1 MYVIE
6 VEDLHFSYEGRI
18 SVLEGVNFKV
28 REGEFVGIVGPN
40 GAGKTTLFRIILG
53 FLRPTKGRVRLFG
66 KDLRD
71 FKEWNRVGYVP
82 QKLSIEQSFP
92 ATVEELLRS
101 VADEDRIREIASY
114 LHIDLFMD
122 RQFLRLSGGQQQLVL
137 LGMALAS
144 DPDLLLLDEP
154 TAGLDLH
161 SQTHIVEILRDLSAN
176 EGRTVVMISHDI
188 GLVLKNVDRV
198 VCLSRAVCYSG
209 DPEGAVET
217 IEEIFGIR
225 RVGVWSCSAMTL
237 SRGASLRVLWLVSP
251 PRLRG
256 FSSY

>member
-144 DPDLLLLDEP
+144 APDLLLLDEP

-198 VCLSRAVCYSG
+198 VCLSRTVCYSG

-225 RVGVWSCSAMTL
+225 RV
-237 SRGASLRVLWLVSP
+237 
-251 PRLRG
+251 
-256 FSSY
+256 

>member
-18 SVLEGVNFKV
+18 SVLEDVNLKV
-28 REGEFVGIVGPN
+28 SEGEFVGIVGPN
-40 GAGKTTLFRIILG
+40 GAGKTTLFKIILG
-53 FLRPTKGRVRLFG
+53 FLRPDRGRVKLFG
-66 KDLRD
+66 KDVGN
-71 FKEWNRVGYVP
+71 FKEWDRVGYVP
-82 QKLSIEQSFP
+82 QRLSVEHSFP

-101 VADEDRIREIASY
+101 VASEERIREIASY

-137 LGMALAS
+137 LGMALSS

-161 SQTHIVEILRDLSAN
+161 SQSHIMEILKDLSAN

-198 VCLSRAVCYSG
+198 VCLSRTVCYSG
-209 DPEGAVET
+209 DPEGAVEP

-225 RVGVWSCSAMTL
+225 RV
-237 SRGASLRVLWLVSP
+237 
-251 PRLRG
+251 
-256 FSSY
+256 

>member
-6 VEDLHFSYEGRI
+6 VEDLSFSYDGKVN
-18 SVLEGVNFKV
+18 VLENVDLKV
-28 REGEFVGIVGPN
+28 SEGELLGLVGPN
-40 GAGKTTLFRIILG
+40 GAGKTTLLRIILG
-53 FLRPTKGRVRLFG
+53 FLKPDKGVVKLFG
-66 KDLRD
+66 KDLKD

-82 QKLSIEQSFP
+82 QKLDVEQGFP

-101 VADEDRIREIASY
+101 ESDEERIKEITSY

-122 RQFLRLSGGQQQLVL
+122 RQFLRLSGGQQRLVL

-161 SQTHIVEILRDLSAN
+161 SQMHIMEILKDLSAK
-176 EGRTVVMISHDI
+176 EGKTVVMISHDI
-188 GLVLKNVDRV
+188 GLILENVDRV
-198 VCLSRAVCYSG
+198 VCISRTVCYSG
-209 DPEGAVET
+209 DPQGAVEP

-225 RVGVWSCSAMTL
+225 KV
-237 SRGASLRVLWLVSP
+237 
-251 PRLRG
+251 
-256 FSSY
+256 

>member
-6 VEDLHFSYEGRI
+6 VEDLSFSYDGKVN
-18 SVLEGVNFKV
+18 VLENVDLKV
-28 REGEFVGIVGPN
+28 SEGELLGLVGPN
-40 GAGKTTLFRIILG
+40 GAGKTTLLRIILG
-53 FLRPTKGRVRLFG
+53 FLKPDKGVVKLFG
-66 KDLRD
+66 KDLKD

-82 QKLSIEQSFP
+82 QKLDVEQGFP

-101 VADEDRIREIASY
+101 ESDEERIKEITSY

-122 RQFLRLSGGQQQLVL
+122 RQFLRLSGGQQRLVL

-161 SQTHIVEILRDLSAN
+161 SQMHIMEILKDLSAK
-176 EGRTVVMISHDI
+176 EGKTVVMISHDI
-188 GLVLKNVDRV
+188 GLILENVDRV
-198 VCLSRAVCYSG
+198 ICISRTVCYSG
-209 DPEGAVET
+209 DPQGAVEP

-225 RVGVWSCSAMTL
+225 KV
-237 SRGASLRVLWLVSP
+237 
-251 PRLRG
+251 
-256 FSSY
+256 